1 MINKNY
7 QIEKQYLF
15 KPTLHRV
22 LYRYFK
28 HVVFPAKAISRSP
41 LVFVNYLKQERKDFV
56 LTEEIM
62 KAWDEWELFLLNGMK
77 ISNALNVFIV
87 LKLLN
92 VFTTREQVL

>member
-1 MINKNY
+1 M
-7 QIEKQYLF
+7 
-15 KPTLHRV
+15 
-22 LYRYFK
+22 
-28 HVVFPAKAISRSP
+28 
-41 LVFVNYLKQERKDFV
+41 NYLKQERKDFV
-56 LTEEIM
+56 LTEEMM